1 MPAYFTFYKM
11 IISETKDSIINLRE
25 KKQIECFRKF
35 TIQIPFYSTGA
46 IVKLP

>member
-25 KKQIECFRKF
+25 KNKINVFESLTFRYHF
-35 TIQIPFYSTGA
+35 IPPGQ
-46 IVKLP
+46 L

>member
-25 KKQIECFRKF
+25 KKTNWMFSK
-35 TIQIPFYSTGA
+35 
-46 IVKLP
+46 V